1 MTQALYFIVK
11 TLTQL
16 YLLVLLLRFWL
27 PWFNVDFRNPMAQ
40 TILRLT
46 SPLIVPLRRFVPALG
61 RLDTATVLVA
71 MVLEYLLV
79 LFLLSIRGLDMGF
92 IPIAATAF
100 FELVILSLNLL
111 FFIILIRIILSWVA
125 PNNYSPV
132 TAMLNALAEPVLR
145 PFRRMIPP
153 IGGLDISPIF
163 AIIILQAAI
172 IILQTYKPI
181 PV

>member
-1 MTQALYFIVK
+1 MVWCRLQKPDFAGRHATHVA
-11 TLTQL
+11 
-16 YLLVLLLRFWL
+16 
-27 PWFNVDFRNPMAQ
+27 VDRA
-40 TILRLT
+40 TAKIHT
-46 SPLIVPLRRFVPALG
+46 VSWPARYRDRARG
-61 RLDTATVLVA
+61 NH
-71 MVLEYLLV
+71 LEYLL
-79 LFLLSIRGLDMGF
+79 LLLLLSIRGINADVVS
-92 IPIAATAF
+92 IATTAAL
-100 FELVILSLNLL
+100 ELAILSLNLM
-111 FFIILIRIILSWVA
+111 FFVILIRIILSWVA
-125 PNNYSPV
+125 PGNYSPV